1 MNSSSHTTN
10 LLGRDFLSDI
20 RSGFL
25 VFLIALPLCL
35 GISIASGFPPV
46 AGILTAI
53 VGGCLVSCLGGSK
66 LTIKGPAAGL
76 IVIAIGCVTELGQLA
91 DGTVDMATGY
101 HRALAVGAVAALVQM
116 IFSFFRVAGLGIS
129 MSKSVVHG
137 MLAAIG
143 VIIISKQIH
152 VALGAKPVAKTIFG
166 LIAEIPHSLVVEN
179 PIIAAIGLGSL
190 LILIFWPELKWKIS
204 KIIPGQIIV
213 LAVAVPLSLF
223 LHLSETHSY
232 QFVSHAYSLDSSY
245 LVRLPAALVSAITFP
260 DFSEIWSAASLKY
273 IAMFA
278 LVGMI
283 ESTLTVVATDV
294 IDPKKRVSNLNR
306 DLFALSCGNLVS
318 SLIGGLPMISE
329 IVRSKANV
337 DVGATSS
344 RSNFFH
350 GIFLLGFVAFLPN
363 LLSLIPLAALAAML
377 IYTGM
382 RLASPNELV
391 HVYKVGTDQLIL
403 FVVTLIVTL
412 LTDLLIGVTVGLALK
427 ILLHLARGVS
437 VKDLFAG
444 KIEIVEEFDAT
455 RFIMHGA
462 AAFPNLIW
470 LKKAL
475 KHLPETKHIAIVD
488 LSQVRLVDYT
498 FLSGIRILM
507 RERSDIIFHVVGLE
521 KFNSISDHEDSTRW
535 I

>member
-1 MNSSSHTTN
+1 MNSTHATTAF
-10 LLGRDFLSDI
+10 GHDFLSDI

-76 IVIAIGCVTELGQLA
+76 IVIAIGCVTELGTLA
-91 DGTVDMATGY
+91 DGTVDLAIGY
-101 HRALAVGAVAALVQM
+101 HRALAVGVVAALVQM
-116 IFSFFRVAGLGIS
+116 AFSLFRVAGLGIS

-152 VALGAKPVAKTIFG
+152 VALGVKPAAKTIFG
-166 LIAEIPHSLVVEN
+166 LLAEIPHSLAFEN

-190 LILIFWPELKWKIS
+190 LILIFWPKIKLKIT

-213 LAVAVPLSLF
+213 LAIAVPLSLF
-223 LHLSETHSY
+223 LNLHETHSY
-232 QFVSHAYSLDSSY
+232 QFLSHSFSLGDNY
-245 LVRLPAALVSAITFP
+245 LVKLPDSLFSAITFP
-260 DFSEIWSAASLKY
+260 DFSDVWSTTSLKY
-273 IAMFA
+273 IAMFS

-283 ESTLTVVATDV
+283 ESTLTVVAIDV

-337 DVGATSS
+337 DAGATSP
-344 RSNFFH
+344 RANFFH
-350 GIFLLGFVAFLPN
+350 GAFLLCFVAFLPN
-363 LLSLIPLAALAAML
+363 LLGLIPLAALAAML
-377 IYTGM
+377 IYTGL

-391 HVYKVGTDQLIL
+391 RVKKVGMDQLIL
-403 FVVTLIVTL
+403 FLTTLFVTL
-412 LTDLLIGVTVGLALK
+412 LTDLLVGVTVGLALK

-444 KIEIVEEFDAT
+444 KIEVVAEGDAT
-455 RFIMHGA
+455 RFVMHGA

-470 LKKAL
+470 LKKSL
-475 KHLPETKHIAIVD
+475 KHLPEGNHIAVVD

-498 FLSGIRILM
+498 FLSGMRILM
-507 RERSDIIFHVVGLE
+507 RERSDIIFRVEGLE
-521 KFNSISDHEDSTRW
+521 KFKSISEHEDSTRW
-535 I
+535 V